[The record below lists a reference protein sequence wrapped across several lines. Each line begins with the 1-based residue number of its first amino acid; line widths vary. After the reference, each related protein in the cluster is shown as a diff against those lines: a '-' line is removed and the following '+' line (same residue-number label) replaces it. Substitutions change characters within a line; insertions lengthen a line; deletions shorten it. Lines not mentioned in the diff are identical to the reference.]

1 MSTHPRVLA
10 AVAAILGPDLLI
22 RNADVFIKEP
32 GTSRRINWHVDCT
45 APIETARLMVTAW
58 FGLTASTLENGCV
71 DFIPG
76 SHRDPLPNSASDKH
90 NLTFRGEALAAM
102 DEQAHVANVMPLG
115 HLSLHCFRTVH
126 RSSGNHSA
134 DRRFGYITR
143 FASAGVTEE
152 AAECGVAFL
161 ASGKEDATN
170 LSLRKD
176 FPISWNVRTNVR
188 DG

>member
-1 MSTHPRVLA
+1 MTASHVPAPGLTQEQVDTFWKQGFITGIPILTPDQTRIARRKFEALEAEEQAKAGERWTDPDYTPWNQLNHPIQRWCRAMSTHPRVLA

-90 NLTFRGEALAAM
+90 NLT
-102 DEQAHVANVMPLG
+102 
-115 HLSLHCFRTVH
+115 
-126 RSSGNHSA
+126 
-134 DRRFGYITR
+134 
-143 FASAGVTEE
+143 
-152 AAECGVAFL
+152 
-161 ASGKEDATN
+161 
-170 LSLRKD
+170 
-176 FPISWNVRTNVR
+176 
-188 DG
+188 